1 MFGKMSISAKVT
13 LKGILLSSLLMLSST
28 IVQAKEYPLPPAN
41 SRLVGEPISY
51 IVPDDGRPL
60 ETIAAEFSVGL
71 LALMSANPGV
81 DPLLPKAGSELIIP
95 SWFLLP
101 DVPREGI
108 VLNLSELRLY
118 YFPSDKN
125 VVYVY
130 PIGIG
135 QLGRETPVT
144 KTKVISKRA
153 NPTWTPTEKIRENYA
168 QQGIELPPFLPA
180 GPDNPMGLFAI
191 RLAEDNGTYLIHGTN
206 ASFGIGLR
214 VSSGCI
220 RLRPSDIEELFNM
233 VPVGIP
239 VNIINEP
246 IKYSVEPN
254 GRRYLEVHQPLSR
267 TEYEDPQT
275 LPITL
280 NQTANLFL
288 ENQSTDQLLSK
299 QAIIDR
305 RGYPIDVSNLK

>member
-1 MFGKMSISAKVT
+1 MSAKVT
-13 LKGILLSSLLMLSST
+13 LCGMLLSSLLLIST
-28 IVQAKEYPLPPAN
+28 TNVQAKVYPLPPSN

-51 IVPDDGRPL
+51 VVPDDGRPL

-71 LALMSANPGV
+71 LAMMSANPGV
-81 DPLLPKAGSELIIP
+81 DPLLPKAGSELTIP

-101 DVPREGI
+101 DTPREGI

-118 YFPSDKN
+118 YYPSDKN

-168 QQGIELPPFLPA
+168 QRGIQLPAVIPA
-180 GPDNPMGLFAI
+180 GPNNPMGLFAI
-191 RLAEDNGTYLIHGTN
+191 RLAVDSGTYLIHGTN

-220 RLRPSDIEELFNM
+220 RLRPVDIEELFQM

-239 VNIINEP
+239 VNIIDEP
-246 IKYSVEPN
+246 VKYSIEPD
-254 GRRYLEVHQPLSR
+254 GRHYIEVHQPLSR
-267 TEYEDPQT
+267 TESEDPQT
-275 LPITL
+275 LPIPL
-280 NQTANLFL
+280 SQAANLFL
-288 ENQSTDQLLSK
+288 TDKDTNQTLAR

-305 RGYPIDVSNLK
+305 RGYPIEVTHSK

>member
-1 MFGKMSISAKVT
+1 MFGKMSISAKIT
-13 LKGILLSSLLMLSST
+13 LSGILLSSLIMLSST

-168 QQGIELPPFLPA
+168 QQGIELPPFVPA

-206 ASFGIGLR
+206 ANFGIGLR

-220 RLRPSDIEELFNM
+220 RLRPPDIEELFNM

-254 GRRYLEVHQPLSR
+254 GHRYIEVHQPLSR
-267 TEYEDPQT
+267 TESEDPQT

-280 NQTANLFL
+280 NQTANIFL
-288 ENQSTDQLLSK
+288 ESQSTDQLLAK

-305 RGYPIDVSNLK
+305 RGYPIDVSNLR